1 MLDIFAPYKWEA
13 LFERWP
19 DILMAFGTTVGIS
32 VLALVIALALGIV
45 FGVLSVSR
53 IPVLRGITRVYV
65 EVVQNVP
72 LLLQVFVFYAI
83 FPLLGLSL
91 AAFWIGVL
99 AIGIYHGGYISEV
112 VRSGIGS
119 IHRGQFEAAK
129 SQGFSYWQSMF
140 VIILPQA
147 IRIIMPPLA
156 VQAANLVKNTS
167 VLALI
172 AGGELMYFSNSFAG
186 ATSYY
191 GPVYV
196 VAALLYFAI
205 CFPLSRLA
213 LYLEHRTRSHRH
225 LATGDATE
233 ALAEDTMEVTPGT
246 HDITGRAAA
255 DTMAGGVQ
263 TMYGT
268 VDIAPARV
276 APSPRHPLHAL
287 AEDALEPGV
296 APEDPYDQTFT
307 GNQAAE
313 IADEIGREI
322 AQEIADEYGD
332 DERAARAMRTKS
344 GRLKAHRRLERR
356 VAARRGVE
364 GARETGAA
372 VPVAPSAAAEGERDE
387 RASRRSPEAD
397 EALASRAETVTSDRI
412 TRDVK
417 RRVDESARARSARD
431 QVRDEAE
438 LGEEASLDNDYLPG
452 ELEQPDERI
461 AQVRSPR
468 DEADLDAEAE
478 SATAREDRRELRE
491 ERREERRE
499 RRERASGPTGRE
511 APRPCSPTTCAS
523 TRRRIGRSRT
533 PRRPPRPTS
542 VPWTSSA
549 PSWPRAKRRP
559 RPTTGGRIA
568 DERYR
573 RAVHLGQHALP
584 VAGAR
589 HDAAHI
595 RFGHPLLGGAGHGHF
610 GHAHVERPRAAGH
623 SHRVHRDIQEHAAV
637 AVDHVH
643 VLRGAAA
650 AHRRGRA
657 GFTLF
662 TSASVAEIVRRPGQR
677 AARPIRG
684 GAFAGLLHR
693 ADVRVD
699 HPAASAA

>member
-307 GNQAAE
+307 GNQAATT
-313 IADEIGREI
+313 DDGR
-322 AQEIADEYGD
+322 
-332 DERAARAMRTKS
+332 K
-344 GRLKAHRRLERR
+344 
-356 VAARRGVE
+356 
-364 GARETGAA
+364 
-372 VPVAPSAAAEGERDE
+372 
-387 RASRRSPEAD
+387 
-397 EALASRAETVTSDRI
+397 DR
-412 TRDVK
+412 
-417 RRVDESARARSARD
+417 
-431 QVRDEAE
+431 
-438 LGEEASLDNDYLPG
+438 
-452 ELEQPDERI
+452 
-461 AQVRSPR
+461 
-468 DEADLDAEAE
+468 
-478 SATAREDRRELRE
+478 
-491 ERREERRE
+491 
-499 RRERASGPTGRE
+499 
-511 APRPCSPTTCAS
+511 
-523 TRRRIGRSRT
+523 
-533 PRRPPRPTS
+533 
-542 VPWTSSA
+542 
-549 PSWPRAKRRP
+549 
-559 RPTTGGRIA
+559 
-568 DERYR
+568 
-573 RAVHLGQHALP
+573 
-584 VAGAR
+584 
-589 HDAAHI
+589 
-595 RFGHPLLGGAGHGHF
+595 
-610 GHAHVERPRAAGH
+610 
-623 SHRVHRDIQEHAAV
+623 
-637 AVDHVH
+637 
-643 VLRGAAA
+643 
-650 AHRRGRA
+650 
-657 GFTLF
+657 
-662 TSASVAEIVRRPGQR
+662 
-677 AARPIRG
+677 
-684 GAFAGLLHR
+684 
-693 ADVRVD
+693 
-699 HPAASAA
+699 

>member
-1 MLDIFAPYKWEA
+1 MLEIFAPYKWEA

-19 DILMAFGTTVGIS
+19 DILTAFGTTVGIS
-32 VLALVIALALGIV
+32 VLALIIALALGIV

-53 IPVLRGITRVYV
+53 MPVLRGITRVYV

-140 VIILPQA
+140 IIILPQA

-196 VAALLYFAI
+196 VAALLYFVI

-213 LYLEHRTRSHRH
+213 LYLERRTRSHKH
-225 LATGDATE
+225 ITTGDATDE
-233 ALAEDTMEVTPGT
+233 LAEDAMEVTPGT

-276 APSPRHPLHAL
+276 APSPRHPLHTL

-296 APEDPYDQTFT
+296 APENPYDQTFT

-332 DERAARAMRTKS
+332 EEHAARAMRTKS
-344 GRLKAHRRLERR
+344 GRVKAHRRLERR

-364 GARETGAA
+364 SSRDEMGAA
-372 VPVAPSAAAEGERDE
+372 VPTTPSAAAEGARDE
-387 RASRRSPEAD
+387 QARRRSPEAD

-412 TRDVK
+412 TSDVR
-417 RRVDESARARSARD
+417 RRVDAGAQAQAERER
-431 QVRDEAE
+431 VRDRAE
-438 LGEEASLDNDYLPG
+438 LGEEAFMDNDYLPG
-452 ELEQPDERI
+452 ELEQSDERV
-461 AQVRSPR
+461 AQVRAPH
-468 DEADLDAEAE
+468 DEADFDAEA
-478 SATAREDRRELRE
+478 ADAVQREDRREQRE
-491 ERREERRE
+491 ERREEHREERRE
-499 RRERASGPTGRE
+499 RREAREKADRTGGPQTVEPDDVRLDQEADVALEDAEEAAETDERSMDVERGELADGEEAATTDEGRE
-511 APRPCSPTTCAS
+511 DR
-523 TRRRIGRSRT
+523 
-533 PRRPPRPTS
+533 
-542 VPWTSSA
+542 
-549 PSWPRAKRRP
+549 
-559 RPTTGGRIA
+559 
-568 DERYR
+568 
-573 RAVHLGQHALP
+573 
-584 VAGAR
+584 
-589 HDAAHI
+589 
-595 RFGHPLLGGAGHGHF
+595 
-610 GHAHVERPRAAGH
+610 
-623 SHRVHRDIQEHAAV
+623 
-637 AVDHVH
+637 
-643 VLRGAAA
+643 
-650 AHRRGRA
+650 
-657 GFTLF
+657 
-662 TSASVAEIVRRPGQR
+662 
-677 AARPIRG
+677 
-684 GAFAGLLHR
+684 
-693 ADVRVD
+693 
-699 HPAASAA
+699 

>member
-129 SQGFSYWQSMF
+129 SQGFTYWQSMF

-213 LYLEHRTRSHRH
+213 LYLERRTRSHRH

-372 VPVAPSAAAEGERDE
+372 VPVATSAAAEGERDE

-438 LGEEASLDNDYLPG
+438 LGEEAFLDNDYLPG

-478 SATAREDRRELRE
+478 SAAAREDRRELRE
-491 ERREERRE
+491 EHREEHRE
-499 RRERASGPTGRE
+499 RREARERADR
-511 APRPCSPTTCAS
+511 
-523 TRRRIGRSRT
+523 
-533 PRRPPRPTS
+533 
-542 VPWTSSA
+542 
-549 PSWPRAKRRP
+549 
-559 RPTTGGRIA
+559 TGGPQTVQPDDVRLDEEA
-568 DERYR
+568 DRALEDAEEAAETDERSM
-573 RAVHLGQHALP
+573 
-584 VAGAR
+584 
-589 HDAAHI
+589 D
-595 RFGHPLLGGAGHGHF
+595 
-610 GHAHVERPRAAGH
+610 VERAELAEGEEAATT
-623 SHRVHRDIQEHAAV
+623 D
-637 AVDHVH
+637 D
-643 VLRGAAA
+643 
-650 AHRRGRA
+650 GRKD
-657 GFTLF
+657 
-662 TSASVAEIVRRPGQR
+662 R
-677 AARPIRG
+677 
-684 GAFAGLLHR
+684 
-693 ADVRVD
+693 
-699 HPAASAA
+699 

>member
-1 MLDIFAPYKWEA
+1 MLEIFAPYKWEA

-19 DILMAFGTTVGIS
+19 DILTAFGTTVGIS
-32 VLALVIALALGIV
+32 VLALIIALALGIV

-53 IPVLRGITRVYV
+53 MPVLRGITRVYV

-140 VIILPQA
+140 IIILPQA

-196 VAALLYFAI
+196 VAALLYFVI

-213 LYLEHRTRSHRH
+213 LYLERRTRSHKH
-225 LATGDATE
+225 ITTGDATDE
-233 ALAEDTMEVTPGT
+233 LAEDAMEVTPGT

-276 APSPRHPLHAL
+276 APSPRHPLHTL

-296 APEDPYDQTFT
+296 APENPYDQTFT

-332 DERAARAMRTKS
+332 EEHAARVMRTKS
-344 GRLKAHRRLERR
+344 GRVKAHRRLERR

-364 GARETGAA
+364 SSRDEMGAA
-372 VPVAPSAAAEGERDE
+372 VPTTPSAAAEGARDE
-387 RASRRSPEAD
+387 QARRRSPEAD

-412 TRDVK
+412 TSDVR
-417 RRVDESARARSARD
+417 RRVDAGAQAQAERER
-431 QVRDEAE
+431 VRDRAE
-438 LGEEASLDNDYLPG
+438 LGEEAFMDNDYLPG
-452 ELEQPDERI
+452 ELEQSDERV
-461 AQVRSPR
+461 AQVRAPH
-468 DEADLDAEAE
+468 DEADFDAEA
-478 SATAREDRRELRE
+478 ADAAQREDRREQRE
-491 ERREERRE
+491 ERREEHREERRE
-499 RRERASGPTGRE
+499 RREAREKADQTGGPQTVEPDDVRLDQEADVALEDAEEAAETDERSMDVERGELADGEEAATTDEGRE
-511 APRPCSPTTCAS
+511 DR
-523 TRRRIGRSRT
+523 
-533 PRRPPRPTS
+533 
-542 VPWTSSA
+542 
-549 PSWPRAKRRP
+549 
-559 RPTTGGRIA
+559 
-568 DERYR
+568 
-573 RAVHLGQHALP
+573 
-584 VAGAR
+584 
-589 HDAAHI
+589 
-595 RFGHPLLGGAGHGHF
+595 
-610 GHAHVERPRAAGH
+610 
-623 SHRVHRDIQEHAAV
+623 
-637 AVDHVH
+637 
-643 VLRGAAA
+643 
-650 AHRRGRA
+650 
-657 GFTLF
+657 
-662 TSASVAEIVRRPGQR
+662 
-677 AARPIRG
+677 
-684 GAFAGLLHR
+684 
-693 ADVRVD
+693 
-699 HPAASAA
+699 

>member
-13 LFERWP
+13 LFQRWP
-19 DILMAFGTTVGIS
+19 DILAAFGTTVGIS

-53 IPVLRGITRVYV
+53 IAPLRWVTSVYV

-83 FPLLGLSL
+83 FPLLGFSL

-313 IADEIGREI
+313 IADE
-322 AQEIADEYGD
+322 YGD
-332 DERAARAMRTKS
+332 DERAARARRTKS
-344 GRLKAHRRLERR
+344 GRLTAQRRLERR

-438 LGEEASLDNDYLPG
+438 LGEEAFLDNDYLPG

-499 RRERASGPTGRE
+499 ARERADR
-511 APRPCSPTTCAS
+511 
-523 TRRRIGRSRT
+523 
-533 PRRPPRPTS
+533 
-542 VPWTSSA
+542 
-549 PSWPRAKRRP
+549 
-559 RPTTGGRIA
+559 TGGPQTVQPDDVRLDEEA
-568 DERYR
+568 DRALEDAEEAAETDERSM
-573 RAVHLGQHALP
+573 
-584 VAGAR
+584 
-589 HDAAHI
+589 D
-595 RFGHPLLGGAGHGHF
+595 
-610 GHAHVERPRAAGH
+610 VERAELAEGEEAATT
-623 SHRVHRDIQEHAAV
+623 D
-637 AVDHVH
+637 D
-643 VLRGAAA
+643 
-650 AHRRGRA
+650 GRKD
-657 GFTLF
+657 
-662 TSASVAEIVRRPGQR
+662 R
-677 AARPIRG
+677 
-684 GAFAGLLHR
+684 
-693 ADVRVD
+693 
-699 HPAASAA
+699 

>member
-1 MLDIFAPYKWEA
+1 MLEIFAPYKWEA

-19 DILMAFGTTVGIS
+19 DILTAFGTTVGIS
-32 VLALVIALALGIV
+32 VLALIIALALGIV

-53 IPVLRGITRVYV
+53 MPVLRGITRVYV

-140 VIILPQA
+140 IIILPQA

-196 VAALLYFAI
+196 VAALLYFVI
-205 CFPLSRLA
+205 CLPLSRLA
-213 LYLEHRTRSHRH
+213 LYLERRTRSHKH
-225 LATGDATE
+225 ITTGDATDE
-233 ALAEDTMEVTPGT
+233 LAEDAMEVTPGT

-276 APSPRHPLHAL
+276 APSPRHPLHTL

-296 APEDPYDQTFT
+296 APENPYDQTFT

-332 DERAARAMRTKS
+332 EEHAARAMRTKS
-344 GRLKAHRRLERR
+344 GRVKAHRRLERR

-364 GARETGAA
+364 SSRDEMGAA
-372 VPVAPSAAAEGERDE
+372 VPTTPSAAAEGARDE
-387 RASRRSPEAD
+387 QARRRSPEAD

-412 TRDVK
+412 TSDVR
-417 RRVDESARARSARD
+417 RRVDAGAQAQAERER
-431 QVRDEAE
+431 VRDRAE
-438 LGEEASLDNDYLPG
+438 LGEEAFMDNDYLPG
-452 ELEQPDERI
+452 ELEQSDERV
-461 AQVRSPR
+461 AQVRAPH
-468 DEADLDAEAE
+468 DEADFDAEA
-478 SATAREDRRELRE
+478 ADAVQREDRREQRE
-491 ERREERRE
+491 ERREEHREERRE
-499 RRERASGPTGRE
+499 RREAREKADQTGGPQTVEPDDVRLDQEADVALEDAEEAAETDERSMDVERGELADGEEAATTDEGRE
-511 APRPCSPTTCAS
+511 DR
-523 TRRRIGRSRT
+523 
-533 PRRPPRPTS
+533 
-542 VPWTSSA
+542 
-549 PSWPRAKRRP
+549 
-559 RPTTGGRIA
+559 
-568 DERYR
+568 
-573 RAVHLGQHALP
+573 
-584 VAGAR
+584 
-589 HDAAHI
+589 
-595 RFGHPLLGGAGHGHF
+595 
-610 GHAHVERPRAAGH
+610 
-623 SHRVHRDIQEHAAV
+623 
-637 AVDHVH
+637 
-643 VLRGAAA
+643 
-650 AHRRGRA
+650 
-657 GFTLF
+657 
-662 TSASVAEIVRRPGQR
+662 
-677 AARPIRG
+677 
-684 GAFAGLLHR
+684 
-693 ADVRVD
+693 
-699 HPAASAA
+699 

>member
-13 LFERWP
+13 LFQRWP
-19 DILMAFGTTVGIS
+19 DILAAFGTTVGIS

-196 VAALLYFAI
+196 VAALLYFVI

-213 LYLEHRTRSHRH
+213 LYLERRTRSHRH

-233 ALAEDTMEVTPGT
+233 ALAEDPMEVTPGT

-255 DTMAGGVQ
+255 DALAGGVQ
-263 TMYGT
+263 TMHGT

-296 APEDPYDQTFT
+296 APENPYDQTFT

-322 AQEIADEYGD
+322 AQEIAEQCGD
-332 DERAARAMRTKS
+332 DEACAARIMRTKS
-344 GRLKAHRRLERR
+344 GRVKAHRRLERR

-372 VPVAPSAAAEGERDE
+372 MPTTPDAAAEGERDG

-397 EALASRAETVTSDRI
+397 ETLASRAETVTSDRI
-412 TRDVK
+412 TSDVR
-417 RRVDESARARSARD
+417 RRVDESAQAARD
-431 QVRDEAE
+431 RVRDDAE
-438 LGEEASLDNDYLPG
+438 LGEEAFLDNDYLPG

-461 AQVRSPR
+461 AQVRAPH
-468 DEADLDAEAE
+468 DEADFDAQSE
-478 SATAREDRRELRE
+478 SSDARETRREKRE

-499 RRERASGPTGRE
+499 RRAERERADE
-511 APRPCSPTTCAS
+511 
-523 TRRRIGRSRT
+523 
-533 PRRPPRPTS
+533 
-542 VPWTSSA
+542 
-549 PSWPRAKRRP
+549 
-559 RPTTGGRIA
+559 TGGPETAQSDDVRLDEEA
-568 DERYR
+568 DE
-573 RAVHLGQHALP
+573 ALE
-584 VAGAR
+584 
-589 HDAAHI
+589 DAEEAAEI
-595 RFGHPLLGGAGHGHF
+595 DERSMD
-610 GHAHVERPRAAGH
+610 VERGELAEGEEAATTDDG
-623 SHRVHRDIQEHAAV
+623 RRD
-637 AVDHVH
+637 
-643 VLRGAAA
+643 
-650 AHRRGRA
+650 RR
-657 GFTLF
+657 
-662 TSASVAEIVRRPGQR
+662 
-677 AARPIRG
+677 
-684 GAFAGLLHR
+684 
-693 ADVRVD
+693 
-699 HPAASAA
+699 

>member
-1 MLDIFAPYKWEA
+1 MLEIFAPYKWEA

-19 DILMAFGTTVGIS
+19 DILTAFGTTVGIS
-32 VLALVIALALGIV
+32 VLALIIALALGIV

-53 IPVLRGITRVYV
+53 MPVLRGITRVYV

-140 VIILPQA
+140 IIILPQA

-196 VAALLYFAI
+196 VAALLYFVI

-213 LYLEHRTRSHRH
+213 LYLERRTRSHKH
-225 LATGDATE
+225 ITTGDATDE
-233 ALAEDTMEVTPGT
+233 LAEDAMEVTPGT

-276 APSPRHPLHAL
+276 APSPRHPLHTL

-296 APEDPYDQTFT
+296 APENPYDQTFT

-332 DERAARAMRTKS
+332 EEHAARAMRTKS
-344 GRLKAHRRLERR
+344 GRVKAHRRLERR

-364 GARETGAA
+364 SSRDEMGAA
-372 VPVAPSAAAEGERDE
+372 VPTTPSAAAEGARDE
-387 RASRRSPEAD
+387 QARRRSPEAD

-412 TRDVK
+412 TSDVR
-417 RRVDESARARSARD
+417 RRVDAGAQAQAERER
-431 QVRDEAE
+431 VRDRAE
-438 LGEEASLDNDYLPG
+438 LGEEAFMDNDYLPG
-452 ELEQPDERI
+452 ELEQSDERV
-461 AQVRSPR
+461 AQVRAPH
-468 DEADLDAEAE
+468 DEADFDAEATD
-478 SATAREDRRELRE
+478 AVQREDRREQREQRRE
-491 ERREERRE
+491 EHREERRE
-499 RRERASGPTGRE
+499 RREAREKADQTGGPQTVEPDDVRLDQEADVALEDAEEAAETDERSMDVERGELADGEEAATTDEGRE
-511 APRPCSPTTCAS
+511 DR
-523 TRRRIGRSRT
+523 
-533 PRRPPRPTS
+533 
-542 VPWTSSA
+542 
-549 PSWPRAKRRP
+549 
-559 RPTTGGRIA
+559 
-568 DERYR
+568 
-573 RAVHLGQHALP
+573 
-584 VAGAR
+584 
-589 HDAAHI
+589 
-595 RFGHPLLGGAGHGHF
+595 
-610 GHAHVERPRAAGH
+610 
-623 SHRVHRDIQEHAAV
+623 
-637 AVDHVH
+637 
-643 VLRGAAA
+643 
-650 AHRRGRA
+650 
-657 GFTLF
+657 
-662 TSASVAEIVRRPGQR
+662 
-677 AARPIRG
+677 
-684 GAFAGLLHR
+684 
-693 ADVRVD
+693 
-699 HPAASAA
+699 

>member
-1 MLDIFAPYKWEA
+1 
-13 LFERWP
+13 
-19 DILMAFGTTVGIS
+19 
-32 VLALVIALALGIV
+32 
-45 FGVLSVSR
+45 
-53 IPVLRGITRVYV
+53 
-65 EVVQNVP
+65 
-72 LLLQVFVFYAI
+72 
-83 FPLLGLSL
+83 
-91 AAFWIGVL
+91 
-99 AIGIYHGGYISEV
+99 
-112 VRSGIGS
+112 
-119 IHRGQFEAAK
+119 
-129 SQGFSYWQSMF
+129 
-140 VIILPQA
+140 
-147 IRIIMPPLA
+147 MPPLA

-213 LYLEHRTRSHRH
+213 LYLERRTRSHRH

-372 VPVAPSAAAEGERDE
+372 VPVAPSA
-387 RASRRSPEAD
+387 
-397 EALASRAETVTSDRI
+397 
-412 TRDVK
+412 
-417 RRVDESARARSARD
+417 
-431 QVRDEAE
+431 
-438 LGEEASLDNDYLPG
+438 
-452 ELEQPDERI
+452 
-461 AQVRSPR
+461 
-468 DEADLDAEAE
+468 
-478 SATAREDRRELRE
+478 
-491 ERREERRE
+491 
-499 RRERASGPTGRE
+499 RASGTSGRAVA
-511 APRPCSPTTCAS
+511 APRP
-523 TRRRIGRSRT
+523 TRRWLRA
-533 PRRPPRPTS
+533 PRP
-542 VPWTSSA
+542 
-549 PSWPRAKRRP
+549 
-559 RPTTGGRIA
+559 
-568 DERYR
+568 
-573 RAVHLGQHALP
+573 
-584 VAGAR
+584 
-589 HDAAHI
+589 
-595 RFGHPLLGGAGHGHF
+595 
-610 GHAHVERPRAAGH
+610 
-623 SHRVHRDIQEHAAV
+623 
-637 AVDHVH
+637 
-643 VLRGAAA
+643 
-650 AHRRGRA
+650 
-657 GFTLF
+657 
-662 TSASVAEIVRRPGQR
+662 
-677 AARPIRG
+677 
-684 GAFAGLLHR
+684 
-693 ADVRVD
+693 
-699 HPAASAA
+699 